1 MLVILNLLHRKV
13 DIFMKII
20 AILLVI
26 LGVIGLLMSTL
37 MFGDIGIAAGIGA
50 LTALLSGFGF
60 LNLNKK
66 IANK

>member
-1 MLVILNLLHRKV
+1 MLVNLNLFKLGGGLYMKV
-13 DIFMKII
+13 I

-26 LGVIGLLMSTL
+26 LGVLGLLMSAL
-37 MFGDIGIAAGIGA
+37 MYGDIGIAAGIGA

-66 IANK
+66 LSN